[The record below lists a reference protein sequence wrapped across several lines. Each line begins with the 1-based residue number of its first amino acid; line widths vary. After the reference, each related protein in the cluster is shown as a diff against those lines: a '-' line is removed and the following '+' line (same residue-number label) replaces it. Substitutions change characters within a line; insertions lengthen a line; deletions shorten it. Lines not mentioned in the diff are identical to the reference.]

1 MQTPTQGSSG
11 IAGIPTGNMGP
22 LPQQNQ
28 QEKAPQ
34 NGPGMSGLDPKLV
47 AAMMKQYAQQVKAEA
62 DQRAMALMAPRPQ
75 GTVIDRLLGAQPPQ
89 QMAAMQR
96 PQGPQGL
103 ADVPTEQTFKDGGIV
118 GFAGGGKTPVDDE
131 VDRIVGANDNY
142 RGDSTLYSDAIAKAK
157 EDGRGKTGKD
167 IEKALQVVGA
177 AGSPL
182 LDLILAAPRAVG
194 YLGDLAL
201 SHSFRRGNDPESAPV
216 AVPDFL
222 KATRNAGSTLRA
234 LRTDERS
241 DGKAAAPDMS
251 AYVPRGT
258 PAAPADAPVTFSGV
272 RVPDAKLAE
281 LRASKD
287 PDAIDFL
294 RAYDAW
300 AAQQPAGDTAVS
312 RTSNAAPAQGTGQ
325 EGAAPAPAPSVRPPS
340 GVEQLVPGALQTALK
355 VDADKVRDAEA
366 ERYRKDVGAP
376 DSSVRDAMIAELM
389 DRQKLFAPK
398 EGFMDLLR
406 SYANN
411 AQAGDQWWQ
420 TGARG
425 GQALI
430 DANQANALKAAE
442 LRDKAL
448 TLRQQGIDALYGHK
462 KDVYKTGLDAKEK
475 ADAARDKALTA
486 GASVYHTDKALE
498 GTRYSADK
506 HLEGVREQLRKA
518 ELAQDKVAMQEG
530 IANLKAL
537 LESEK
542 VALSTL
548 SLKDPVTRS
557 KEDNDQIAEHQRY
570 LRIITAELAKRAGI
584 DLPAPT
590 QIAGASFSNNA
601 GKVRA
606 PLQ

>member
-1 MQTPTQGSSG
+1 MQTPTQGN
-11 IAGIPTGNMGP
+11 AGITAIAQGGMGP
-22 LPQQNQ
+22 VPQQNQ

-62 DQRAMALMAPRPQ
+62 DQRAMALMAPQPQ
-75 GTVIDRLLGAQPPQ
+75 GTVIDRLLGAQPQ
-89 QMAAMQR
+89 QTAAAQR

-157 EDGRGKTGKD
+157 EDGRGKTSKD

-258 PAAPADAPVTFSGV
+258 PAAAADAPVTFSGV

-300 AAQQPAGDTAVS
+300 AAQQPAGNAPVNQ
-312 RTSNAAPAQGTGQ
+312 TSNAASAQDKETP
-325 EGAAPAPAPSVRPPS
+325 APAPAPAMRPPS
-340 GVEQLVPGALQTALK
+340 GVEQLLPGALKKALET
-355 VDADKVRDAEA
+355 DSEKVRDAEV

-376 DSSVRDAMIAELM
+376 DTSVRDAMIAELR

-448 TLRQQGIDALYGHK
+448 TLRQQGIDAIYGHK

-506 HLEGVREQLRKA
+506 HLEGVLAQLRKA
-518 ELAQDKVAMQEG
+518 ELAQDKAAVQER
-530 IANLKAL
+530 IADLKAL

-548 SLKDPVTRS
+548 GLKDPAMRS
-557 KEDNDQIAEHQRY
+557 DDDNDQIAVHRNN
-570 LRIITAELAKRAGI
+570 LRVITAELAKRAGI
-584 DLPAPT
+584 ALPPPT